1 MARPPRSSDPAP
13 ASRASARSSG
23 AKGGSKGRAK
33 GEPHAKRTRRR
44 GRQRRPAAPQPLEHR
59 LLITAILCLLA
70 GGAVMVYS
78 ASSARTL
85 LENGGDGTSYLVKY
99 LIYGGLGL
107 VAMQVISRH
116 GLAHARRYTRVILLA
131 AFV

>member
-13 ASRASARSSG
+13 ATRASARST
-23 AKGGSKGRAK
+23 A
-33 GEPHAKRTRRR
+33 AKRKAAGKRRTKADGKAEAKAPRRAR
-44 GRQRRPAAPQPLEHR
+44 GRRQSAPQPLEHR
-59 LLITAILCLLA
+59 LLVTAILCLLA

-99 LIYGGLGL
+99 LIYGAL
-107 VAMQVISRH
+107 
-116 GLAHARRYTRVILLA
+116 
-131 AFV
+131 